1 MSLLPTIHK
10 TKTGRKYFIVN
21 GRKFIISSR
30 LTKHEFARIYKLLQ
44 KKTKNKGTSVRNVI
58 TINNQTGRRTARRNT
73 KQKETPFHSTI
84 DPLMRVIATS
94 GNSGDSDL
102 INSLVNTVNE
112 QKDLL
117 KQLREKLDPPTQPAP
132 AQPAPPIQSLPEPKQ
147 PLTIVDYS
155 DKARQSA
162 LQADPLFIEFSNS
175 DKEFPENIKKKLL
188 KRYGFSY
195 NKKHNYG
202 YDYDYNYNVDRP
214 QYAEE
219 PPENLDPQPQV
230 VPQVAHI
237 PAPDDEEQPQIIKD
251 DESVPVVAPEVQAK
265 PIKILRHFDPRDVDP
280 STLIKTVSILRKK
293 FPTLSHIP
301 HKTKDPEKIEDAIK
315 LFLQQVSNHKDIT
328 QEDIDVAYN
337 TVLKKNEAIIE
348 EDEERRKKV
357 EGIFQMPKRK
367 LFQRI
372 NDPHIEKS
380 KERRELDEMR
390 KSLEED
396 LNRLEEDKR
405 KVKKLDYPFEK
416 KGDGQNQQ
424 EGGLYDDQINKI
436 MSHFKDYKGT
446 IMRDEIKTLLPGI
459 EPKSRVAFI
468 INTDT
473 SDKPG
478 QHWQAVLI
486 DSRDGPESSNSLE
499 FYDSFGRSIPP
510 DVLQD
515 CKLILKMLKPSTV
528 LKLKENRVI
537 AQSDNSSNCGFFCC
551 RFLMDRFRG
560 KSFAAATGYD
570 DKVKINEINKN
581 EKEIEKLKQTK
592 PFSFIFV
599 D

>member
-1 MSLLPTIHK
+1 MPPLPTIHK

-30 LTKHEFARIYKLLQ
+30 LTKREISHIYKLLQ
-44 KKTKNKGTSVRNVI
+44 KKTKNKGTSVRNTI
-58 TINNQTGRRTARRNT
+58 TINNQTGRTTRRNPQ

-84 DPLMRVIATS
+84 DPSMRVIATS

-117 KQLREKLDPPTQPAP
+117 KQLREKLAPPEQPAP

-155 DKARQSA
+155 DKARQLA
-162 LQADPLFIEFSNS
+162 LQADPLFIEHINS
-175 DKEFPENIKKKLL
+175 DEEFPEDIKKYLL

-202 YDYDYNYNVDRP
+202 YDYDYNVDRP

-230 VPQVAHI
+230 VPQVVPQVAHT
-237 PAPDDEEQPQIIKD
+237 PPPDAEEQED
-251 DESVPVVAPEVQAK
+251 FSDVSNENDESVPEVARIPAPSPEVQAMPK
-265 PIKILRHFDPRDVDP
+265 PRKLSHFNPRKVETKILIDTI
-280 STLIKTVSILRKK
+280 SMLKKK
-293 FPTLSHIP
+293 FPGISHIP

-348 EDEERRKKV
+348 EAEERRKKV
-357 EGIFQMPKRK
+357 EEIFQTPPKRK
-367 LFQRI
+367 LFKSVK
-372 NDPHIEKS
+372 DPP
-380 KERRELDEMR
+380 L
-390 KSLEED
+390 
-396 LNRLEEDKR
+396 
-405 KVKKLDYPFEK
+405 EK

-486 DSRDGPESSNSLE
+486 DARDGPESSNSLE

>member
-58 TINNQTGRRTARRNT
+58 TINNQNGRTRRNP
-73 KQKETPFHSTI
+73 KQKQTPFHSTI

-155 DKARQSA
+155 DKGRQLA
-162 LQADPLFIEFSNS
+162 LQEDPLFIKFSNS
-175 DKEFPENIKKKLL
+175 DKEFPENIKKYLFK
-188 KRYGFSY
+188 KYGFSY

-202 YDYDYNYNVDRP
+202 YDYDYNVDRP

-280 STLIKTVSILRKK
+280 STLIKTVSILKKK

-301 HKTKDPEKIEDAIK
+301 HKTKDPEKIEDAIN
-315 LFLQQVSNHKDIT
+315 LFLFQVSNHKDIT

-348 EDEERRKKV
+348 KVDKNRNEIEE
-357 EGIFQMPKRK
+357 IFQMPKRK
-367 LFQRI
+367 LFQKI
-372 NDPHIEKS
+372 DDPHIEKS

-486 DSRDGPESSNSLE
+486 DARDGPESSNSLE

>member
-10 TKTGRKYFIVN
+10 TKTGKKYFIVN

-30 LTKHEFARIYKLLQ
+30 LTKREIAHIYKLLQ

-58 TINNQTGRRTARRNT
+58 TINNQNGRTRRNP
-73 KQKETPFHSTI
+73 KQKQTPFHSTI

-117 KQLREKLDPPTQPAP
+117 KQLP
-132 AQPAPPIQSLPEPKQ
+132 AQLALPAPPEQPSLPEPKQ
-147 PLTIVDYS
+147 PLALVDYS
-155 DKARQSA
+155 DKARQLA
-162 LQADPLFIEFSNS
+162 LQADPLFIEHINS
-175 DKEFPENIKKKLL
+175 DEEFPEDIKKYLL

-202 YDYDYNYNVDRP
+202 YDYNVDRP

-230 VPQVAHI
+230 VPQVVPQVAHT
-237 PAPDDEEQPQIIKD
+237 PPPDAEEQED
-251 DESVPVVAPEVQAK
+251 FSDVSNENDESVPEVARIPAPAPEVQAMPK
-265 PIKILRHFDPRDVDP
+265 PRKLSHFNPRKVETKILIDTI
-280 STLIKTVSILRKK
+280 SMLKKK
-293 FPTLSHIP
+293 FPDISHIP
-301 HKTKDPEKIEDAIK
+301 HKTKDPEKIEKGIET
-315 LFLQQVSNHKDIT
+315 FLLQVRNSKDISQT
-328 QEDIDVAYN
+328 DIDDAYRA
-337 TVLKKNEAIIE
+337 VLKKNEAIIE
-348 EDEERRKKV
+348 EAEERRKKV
-357 EGIFQMPKRK
+357 EEIFQTPPKRK
-367 LFQRI
+367 LFKSVK
-372 NDPHIEKS
+372 DPP
-380 KERRELDEMR
+380 L
-390 KSLEED
+390 
-396 LNRLEEDKR
+396 
-405 KVKKLDYPFEK
+405 EK

-446 IMRDEIKTLLPGI
+446 IMRNEIKTLLPGI